1 MKAYVPYRPTHPGT
15 YAFGVAQRF
24 ALLFILLLFTACS
37 SSRKSIKVQSM
48 NQAQE
53 NEVRLSYGQSLF
65 ALFDSLAAV
74 QILEADSLEMEFF
87 DAADMGIKK
96 DSLAATRPPQSQA
109 PGRLAARLKVKGIRA
124 NTQTTHTQVATSESL
139 AVDADSVHRI
149 SQEELDES
157 IHEEKVVK
165 PPNTLRNL
173 SVLLGLAFICFIIWK
188 IKR

>member
-1 MKAYVPYRPTHPGT
+1 MKAYDPFHPAHPGT
-15 YAFGVAQRF
+15 YAFRVARRF
-24 ALLFILLLFTACS
+24 ALLFILTAFTACS
-37 SSRKSIKVQSM
+37 SSRKSVEIQST

-53 NEVRLSYGQSLF
+53 HEVRLSYGQSLF

-87 DAADMGIKK
+87 DAAEMGIRK

-109 PGRLAARLKVKGIRA
+109 PGRLAARLRVKGIRA

-173 SVLLGLAFICFIIWK
+173 SVLLGLAFICFIIWRV
-188 IKR
+188 KR

>member
-1 MKAYVPYRPTHPGT
+1 MKAYVPFHPAHPGT
-15 YAFGVAQRF
+15 YAFGVARRF
-24 ALLFILLLFTACS
+24 ALLFILTAITACS
-37 SSRKSIKVQSM
+37 SSRKSVEVQSI

-53 NEVRLSYGQSLF
+53 HEVRLSYGQSLF
-65 ALFDSLAAV
+65 AFFDSLAAV
-74 QILEADSLEMEFF
+74 QILEADSLEVEFF
-87 DAADMGIKK
+87 DATNMGIRK

-109 PGRLAARLKVKGIRA
+109 PGRLAARLRVKGIRA

-139 AVDADSVHRI
+139 AMDADSVHRI
-149 SQEELDES
+149 SQEELDEN

-173 SVLLGLAFICFIIWK
+173 SVLLGMAFICFIFWK

>member
-1 MKAYVPYRPTHPGT
+1 MKVYVSFQPAHPET

-24 ALLFILLLFTACS
+24 ALLFIVTALTACS
-37 SSRKSIKVQSM
+37 SSRKSVEVQSM
-48 NQAQE
+48 NQSQE
-53 NEVRLSYGQSLF
+53 HEVRLSYGQSLF

-87 DAADMGIKK
+87 DAAERGIRN

-109 PGRLAARLKVKGIRA
+109 PGRLAARLRVKGIRA

-139 AVDADSVHRI
+139 AMNADSVHRI

-173 SVLLGLAFICFIIWK
+173 TFLLGLAFICFIIWK
-188 IKR
+188 IKQ

>member
-1 MKAYVPYRPTHPGT
+1 MKAYVSFQPAHPET
-15 YAFGVAQRF
+15 YAFGVARCF
-24 ALLFILLLFTACS
+24 MLCFILATLTSCRSA
-37 SSRKSIKVQSM
+37 RKDMDVKGLYQMLAHEERVSI
-48 NQAQE
+48 
-53 NEVRLSYGQSLF
+53 GQSVF

-74 QILEADSLEMEFF
+74 QLLEADSIEVEFY
-87 DAADMGIKK
+87 DAGKVGIGG

-109 PGRLAARLKVKGIRA
+109 LGRLAARLKVKGIRA

-139 AVDADSVHRI
+139 AMNADSVHRI